1 MTHGQALSKARVLVN
16 ETQHTFDRSGTPPF
30 LRGPSMRLL
39 MMFSSYTVHQTAFT
53 ANIVQQY
60 GKQVGKLKKTY
71 QDGGE
76 TDWVTSKA
84 LYEALK
90 TNDGKA
96 LIKFSTGTAGLVAGA
111 LGSDYYLD
119 TNLTGKVTPP
129 VVSLPISVVKETGR
143 RGLLGSM
150 IESSTGPAG
159 DLATHLTDGTE
170 AGVGYVY
177 WMLMNHSRNAH
188 DNSERMW
195 KNYSKV
201 ATSFI
206 PSSLKKTWN
215 WENNNWMTIAG
226 LQNMKRP
233 IKRKKIGGVINS
245 SKVDSNWKRPMN

>member
-1 MTHGQALSKARVLVN
+1 EFMGMRPSFLKDIQEKVLVGSRASESFNREVCLLGAYRKFRDLDMTHGQALSKARVLVN

-150 IESSTGPAG
+150 IE
-159 DLATHLTDGTE
+159 
-170 AGVGYVY
+170 
-177 WMLMNHSRNAH
+177 
-188 DNSERMW
+188 
-195 KNYSKV
+195 
-201 ATSFI
+201 
-206 PSSLKKTWN
+206 
-215 WENNNWMTIAG
+215 
-226 LQNMKRP
+226 
-233 IKRKKIGGVINS
+233 
-245 SKVDSNWKRPMN
+245 